1 MLAICHL
8 GAQLSKNLRGTL
20 LAICHFGSSVFQ
32 KLKGDLNSSPP
43 LPKAVPRK
51 NKKKRREEKRRE
63 EKRREEKRREEKRRE
78 EKRRRREGKRR
89 EEKRREGK
97 RRERERASAEKRE
110 EIVVRWICV
119 LTQTFQEEKEERR
132 GWMKVVRLNSGASQ
146 NLLFLPSFFLPPK
159 DQKGMGGELRQLKC
173 SLSFSLI
180 RKKKNSFVHSLVFS
194 SCCLFLLAE

>member
-63 EKRREEKRREEKRRE
+63 EKRREEKRREEKEKGRE
-78 EKRRRREGKRR
+78 EKRR
-89 EEKRREGK
+89 EEKRREEK
-97 RRERERASAEKRE
+97 RERERASAEKRE